1 MSLEHEQGPRGVS
14 EERSGAEPRGVNVA
28 AVFRSEYGR
37 AVSVLTGVLGDID
50 LAEDA
55 VQAAFEI
62 AIQKWP
68 KDGLPPSPAGWI
80 ITTARRQ
87 AIDRIRREQKRD
99 AKEAAA
105 LQLIEQRQPE
115 SEEVYAVPDDRL
127 RMFFTCCH
135 PALSPAAQAA
145 LTLRVLGGLTT
156 AEIARA
162 FITSEPTVAQRIV
175 RAKNKIR
182 DARIPF
188 RVPDDAAL
196 PDRLDGVLRA
206 IYLVFTEGHLTTG
219 GDDPIR
225 DDLSSEA
232 IRLAR
237 LLSELMPD
245 EPEAAGLLAL
255 LLLTE
260 ARRPAR
266 LDAGGELVPLDQQD
280 RTLWDRELIAEGH
293 ELVRA
298 CLRRNHPGSYQLQA
312 AIAAVHT
319 SAARFE
325 DTDWPQIV
333 ALHDQ
338 LAAVDRSPV
347 VALHRAI
354 AVGERDGAS
363 AGLAALDRLAG
374 DRTMQRYAVFH
385 AARAR
390 LLALVGRMT
399 EADASYKRAI
409 ELTDN
414 PAERRALQRR
424 RSTDRV

>member
-1 MSLEHEQGPRGVS
+1 MTD
-14 EERSGAEPRGVNVA
+14 VA

-62 AIQKWP
+62 AIKKWP
-68 KDGLPPSPAGWI
+68 QDGLPPSPAGWI

-87 AIDRIRREQKRD
+87 AIDRIRREQKRE
-99 AKEAAA
+99 AKESAA
-105 LQLIEQRQPE
+105 LQLIEQQQPG

-135 PALSPAAQAA
+135 PALAPAAQTA
-145 LTLRVLGGLTT
+145 LTLRLLGGLTT

-162 FITSEPTVAQRIV
+162 FITGEATVAQRIV
-175 RAKNKIR
+175 RAKAKIR

-188 RVPDDAAL
+188 RVPDDAEL

-219 GDDPIR
+219 GDDPVR

-237 LLSELMPD
+237 LLRALMPD
-245 EPEAAGLLAL
+245 EPEVTGLLAL
-255 LLLTE
+255 ELLTQ

-266 LDAGGELVPLDQQD
+266 LDAGGELVPLDQQN
-280 RTLWDRELIAEGH
+280 RALWDRVLIAEGH

-319 SAARFE
+319 SSPRFE
-325 DTDWPQIV
+325 DTDWTQIV
-333 ALHDQ
+333 ALYDQ
-338 LAAVDRSPV
+338 LAAVDHSPV
-347 VALHRAI
+347 VALHRGVAI
-354 AVGERDGAS
+354 GERDGAS
-363 AGLAALDRLAG
+363 AGLNALDLLAD
-374 DRTMQRYAVFH
+374 DRRMQQYAVFH

-390 LLALVGRMT
+390 LLALVGRMA
-399 EADASYKRAI
+399 EAVAAYERAI

-414 PAERRALQRR
+414 PAERRDLERR
-424 RSTDRV
+424 LSADEP

>member
-1 MSLEHEQGPRGVS
+1 MTPD
-14 EERSGAEPRGVNVA
+14 SGGVNVG

-62 AIQKWP
+62 AIQRWP
-68 KDGLPPSPAGWI
+68 QDGAPPSPAGWI

-99 AKEAAA
+99 DKESAAQ
-105 LQLIEQRQPE
+105 QLIEQQQPE
-115 SEEVYAVPDDRL
+115 PEEVHAVRDDRL

-135 PALSPAAQAA
+135 PALAPAAQTA
-145 LTLRVLGGLTT
+145 LTLRILGGLST
-156 AEIARA
+156 AEIARS
-162 FITSEPTVAQRIV
+162 FITSEPTIAQRIV
-175 RAKNKIR
+175 RAKAKIR

-188 RVPDDAAL
+188 RIPDDAEL
-196 PDRLDGVLRA
+196 PDRLAGVLRA
-206 IYLVFTEGHLTTG
+206 VYLIFTEAHLATA
-219 GDDPIR
+219 GDEAMR
-225 DDLSSEA
+225 DALAAEA

-237 LLSELMPD
+237 LLRELMPD
-245 EPEAAGLLAL
+245 EPEVTGLLAL
-255 LLLTE
+255 LLLTH

-266 LDAGGELVPLDQQD
+266 LDEAGELVPLDQQD
-280 RTLWDRELIAEGH
+280 RALWDQDLIAEGH
-293 ELVRA
+293 DLVRA
-298 CLRRNHPGSYQLQA
+298 CLRRNHPGSYQIQA

-319 SAARFE
+319 DAPAFTE
-325 DTDWPQIV
+325 TDWSQIV

-338 LAAVDRSPV
+338 LAARDLSPV

-354 AVGERDGAS
+354 AIGERDGAV
-363 AGLAALDRLAG
+363 AGLAALEPLAD

-390 LLALVGRMT
+390 LLTLLGRMA
-399 EADASYKRAI
+399 EADASYERAI
-409 ELTDN
+409 GLTGN
-414 PAERRALQRR
+414 SAERRALQRR
-424 RSTDRV
+424 RSEGMP